1 MCGCVSK
8 ADHARIHQLSST
20 IQILVELFNWIPS
33 SSSSS
38 LPLHLFIVGIVLF
51 DYLIMHSITFF
62 PFQILQL
69 PPPSL
74 SLSLSLLI
82 SHDLNNSMRS
92 KRFEKWINKW
102 TISINSQNFGNF
114 LIRRQSSDRTD
125 QLKRKWKQNHD
136 GADVS
141 DCGINCKLKG
151 IESLWPGR
159 WNRASWLYCNEN
171 NWSRLAGSGLGLTA
185 WNQADKVHLNQVNA
199 GIVMEDSGD
208 AGVVLQTSYEPNRYK
223 LNRDA
228 GTVLKRRRISS

>member
-1 MCGCVSK
+1 MLESINYHRQFRFWLNYSIG
-8 ADHARIHQLSST
+8 
-20 IQILVELFNWIPS
+20 FPPPPPPPFPS
-33 SSSSS
+33 IF
-38 LPLHLFIVGIVLF
+38 LLLVLF
-51 DYLIMHSITFF
+51 YLITWLCIQSHFF
-62 PFQILQL
+62 LSKSSNS
-69 PPPSL
+69 PPL